1 MTYNSPGLYFIRRK
15 LFYFFAKKNRYF
27 SRKEMLTK
35 ANVRDVTLIYVCVLL
50 YIYININIYFIID
63 KDTIKLKFP

>member
-1 MTYNSPGLYFIRRK
+1 
-15 LFYFFAKKNRYF
+15 
-27 SRKEMLTK
+27 MLTK
-35 ANVRDVTLIYVCVLL
+35 ANVRDVTLIYVCVHL